1 MVELLSKV
9 RFDDLLENAKRA
21 TVRPADLQVFDFE
34 QNYDYDTLWNDA
46 VQINDNTILLIGPPL
61 YDGGRTVVKDLHFS
75 DGVVNSETS
84 IQEMDRACV
93 TTLRTTGR
101 LDELRF
107 SRMFGKSGVIEVNQP
122 NMDFAGKKVIVT
134 ISRDHPISWLKQ
146 WIDYHKVVHDL
157 DGLLLYNN
165 RSKIYTSRELE
176 MAISRPDMMIKVV
189 DYDVPF
195 GCMGG
200 GDWEWN
206 GRSGNHLPWDSDFSQ
221 YVMLEHA
228 KWRYL
233 HCADL
238 AINADTDELLYIKHN
253 TLDGMADYCKTSSN
267 SVWLYKGTWIEP
279 VDSLTGTIAS
289 EVSFDARRFDHYW
302 QTNNSNQRGIGIKWM
317 LNPQRNM
324 QYQWHLHKTFGP
336 HMMTNEIGFG
346 HYLAMNT
353 SWSWPRD
360 GYQGSRS
367 TLMEHSE
374 MKSHLL
380 RWNPRFGD
388 M

>member
-1 MVELLSKV
+1 MVERLSRFVYPEEWKV
-9 RFDDLLENAKRA
+9 KR
-21 TVRPADLQVFDFE
+21 TPVRPKDLWVFDFE
-34 QNYDYDTLWNDA
+34 KNYDWDTLWNDA
-46 VQINDNTILLIGPPL
+46 IRVNDSTVLLIGPPL
-61 YDGGRTVVKDLHFS
+61 YQHAEWLTTTHPFYAGSGMRMLDARV
-75 DGVVNSETS
+75 
-84 IQEMDRACV
+84 QELDRACLTTV
-93 TTLRTTGR
+93 TVENHV
-101 LDELRF
+101 DELF
-107 SRMFGKSGVIEVNQP
+107 LYGNTSQTTIKINQP
-122 NMDFAGKKVIVT
+122 SWDFAGKKVIVT
-134 ISRDHPISWLKQ
+134 ISRNHPISWLRQ
-146 WIDYHKVVHDL
+146 WIDYHRVVHNL

-165 RSKIYTSRELE
+165 RSTIYTSEELE
-176 MAISRPDMMIKVV
+176 TAISRPDMVIKVV

-200 GDWEWN
+200 GDWEWQ
-206 GRSGNHLPWDSDFSQ
+206 GKRGNFLPWDSDFSQ

-238 AINADTDELLYIKHN
+238 AINADTDELLYIKHT

-279 VDSLTGTIAS
+279 VDSLTGVVAHG
-289 EVSFDARRFDHYW
+289 VSFEGRRFDHYW
-302 QTNNSNQRGIGIKWM
+302 HTNNANQRGIGVKWM
-317 LNPQRNM
+317 LNPARNM

-360 GYQGSRS
+360 VYDGDRS
-367 TLMEHSE
+367 TLKEHAE